1 MTLRSTFWITGP
13 TQKFGIYTDAR
24 RFTLLWI
31 KSRLLVAVAPRA
43 AVEDEAV
50 EVQVH
55 RAAAA
60 VQAQPRGLE
69 QVPELVEEER
79 AVQRLLPFLAQR
91 LQRRPVRLLRLA
103 AAVDRPV
110 AVVAVVARVVAK
122 VAVEDEAVVVEHRQL
137 LGIDRAPQFP
147 AWRLL
152 MRCSQRV
159 PIRMWRSARA
169 ARKPVP
175 AVVSAIPC

>member
-1 MTLRSTFWITGP
+1 
-13 TQKFGIYTDAR
+13 
-24 RFTLLWI
+24 LLWI

-43 AVEDEAV
+43 AVEAEAV
-50 EVQVH
+50 EVQAQ
-55 RAAAA
+55 RAAEAVV

-110 AVVAVVARVVAK
+110 AVVAAAVKVVARV
-122 VAVEDEAVVVEHRQL
+122 AVEAEAVVVEHRQL

-175 AVVSAIPC
+175 AVVSAILC